1 MISRLT
7 IDWHSG
13 KALGSHHWD
22 LGSKPCYAGEMVMW
36 SPSQTAG
43 FPQGTRV
50 SPNTWS
56 TQMMLKLVQTRMIC
70 ISCITCFFYHFKIN
84 KE

>member
-1 MISRLT
+1 
-7 IDWHSG
+7 
-13 KALGSHHWD
+13 
-22 LGSKPCYAGEMVMW
+22 MVMW

-70 ISCITCFFYHFKIN
+70 ISCITCFFYHF
-84 KE
+84 